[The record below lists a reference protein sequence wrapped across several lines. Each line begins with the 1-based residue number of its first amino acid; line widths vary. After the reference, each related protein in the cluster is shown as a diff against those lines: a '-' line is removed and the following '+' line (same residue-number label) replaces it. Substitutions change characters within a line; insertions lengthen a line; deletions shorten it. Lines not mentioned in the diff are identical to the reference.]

1 MEGKKANNANIRS
14 QAGGNTTTSDDEDWG
29 EAPVEGFIRHL
40 LDTHRQWLEQDL
52 PRIDDLMSR
61 VENVDRFVPL
71 RRAFNRVRRELEA
84 HLRREENVL
93 FPAILLMDHNVA
105 TGDAPPR
112 LRFGSVKHPIM
123 MLEQEHENDG
133 QLWDELRGLTGVYAH
148 AQNATQTIRWLYFE
162 LQALE
167 EAIQHHSD
175 LENRI
180 LFPRALELEQ
190 RRSMP
195 S

>member
-1 MEGKKANNANIRS
+1 MEGKKSDSRF
-14 QAGGNTTTSDDEDWG
+14 QAGGNATTCDDEDWG
-29 EAPVEGFIRHL
+29 SAPVERLIQHL

-61 VENVDRFVPL
+61 VENVHTFIPL

-84 HLRREENVL
+84 HLQREENVL

-123 MLEQEHENDG
+123 MLEREHENDD
-133 QLWDELRGLTGVYAH
+133 QLWDELRGLTGGYTH
-148 AQNATQTIRWLYFE
+148 AQNATQAVRWLYFE

-190 RRSMP
+190 SRSMP